1 MTLSRLLTLPYFI
14 LLAIG
19 LMVPSD
25 AQHGILSIKSLAFL
39 SAMGAIGSYALL
51 RQKVSTSQLKLL
63 SFACA
68 SVAVLLLWLLIS
80 LAREQTTS
88 TSQFDQFKLFLITLA
103 VPLTTL
109 YLVKEGIATPQ
120 QIFKTAIYASFAYAL
135 LKVLLVAFHLLH
147 IINAWSLIDKLG
159 IRYMR
164 MGIYGGL
171 DRFQTSVD
179 IATPF
184 LLFFLLNAPRL
195 SLSFSNTFRYAYI
208 AISLLSTF
216 LSFSR
221 YLIFIYMA
229 SCFLYILTLNPRQ
242 LIKVAILLFL
252 ASLAAF
258 FAIGPEKVSKVI
270 HRRVFSVN
278 SFRSDETRVRQGSAL
293 LEAYNEVPF
302 IGKGIGG
309 YVPDHIRDSILLHS
323 YEVQWMAFLM
333 QFGLLGLLFLLT
345 PLLLISWRLIE
356 APFSRVRYAF
366 LGTFLLWLLSGFTNP
381 FLISLTSGIIY
392 ALFCLA
398 PEALHHLPQFTGN
411 RALQYDKEEQRLKI
425 HA

>member
-1 MTLSRLLTLPYFI
+1 MTLARLLTLPYFI

-25 AQHGILSIKSLAFL
+25 AQHGILSVKSLAFL
-39 SAMGAIGSYALL
+39 SAMGGIGSYAIL
-51 RQKVSTSQLKLL
+51 RQKVTSGQLKLL

-68 SVAVLLLWLLIS
+68 CLSVLLLWLLIS
-80 LAREQTTS
+80 LGREQTTS

-103 VPLTTL
+103 VPLTSL
-109 YLVKEGIATPQ
+109 YLVKEGIVTPQ
-120 QIFKTAIYASFAYAL
+120 QIIKTAIYASFAYAL
-135 LKVLLVAFHLLH
+135 LKVLLVALHLLH
-147 IINAWSLIDKLG
+147 IVNAWSLIDQLG

-184 LLFFLLNAPRL
+184 LLFFLLNSSRL
-195 SLSFSNTFRYAYI
+195 HIPFSSLFRSTFI
-208 AISLLSTF
+208 AVSLLSTF

-229 SCFLYILTLNPRQ
+229 SCFLYSLTLNARQ
-242 LIKVAILLFL
+242 LIKVAFLLAV

-258 FAIGPEKVSKVI
+258 FAIGPEKVSKII
-270 HRRVFSVN
+270 HRRVFSIN
-278 SFRSDETRVRQGSAL
+278 SFRSDETRARQGRAL

-309 YVPDHIRDSILLHS
+309 YVPNHIRDSVLLHS

-333 QFGLLGLLFLLT
+333 QFGLLGLICLFA
-345 PLLLISWRLIE
+345 PLILIGWRLIE
-356 APFSRVRYAF
+356 APFSRARYAF
-366 LGTFLLWLLSGFTNP
+366 LGTFILWLLSGFTNP

-398 PEALHHLPQFTGN
+398 PDALLTAPLFTGN
-411 RALQYDKEEQRLKI
+411 RPLQYHRKEQQHSI